1 MGLPH
6 DPRAR
11 YARIFVRGIPEGDG
25 QRAVGKRFRSAVT
38 VYAYLVGAGFRRQ
51 SHYKLAMFAG
61 LFTNCVFG
69 FVRASV
75 LVAAVHAASD
85 FGGYDQGTI
94 GAYVWLSQGLLGA
107 VQFTGPLGELDDR
120 VKNGDIAIDFLRPV
134 DIQFCYLA
142 EDLGRAACTFLPRG
156 VPSVLVGAL
165 TFGLAMP
172 ATPGPY
178 LLGMMSVLLAVA
190 ISFLC
195 RFAVALVGFWVV
207 ETRGIR
213 QLYYASAT
221 FLAGLFVPV
230 HMFPSWLR
238 AIAEATPFPS
248 VLQSPVDVLSGRITG
263 AEAFSIVGVQVFWV
277 LVTGVAGRVL
287 LIAGRRR
294 LEVQGG

>member
-1 MGLPH
+1 M
-6 DPRAR
+6 
-11 YARIFVRGIPEGDG
+11 FVRGIPEGDG
-25 QRAVGKRFRSAVT
+25 QRAIVKRLPASVA
-38 VYAYLVGAGFRRQ
+38 VYAYLVGAGFRKQ
-51 SHYKLAMFAG
+51 SQYKLAMFAG

-69 FVRASV
+69 FVRAAV
-75 LVAAVHAASD
+75 LVAAVEATGD

-107 VQFTGPLGELDDR
+107 VQFMGPLGQLDDR
-120 VKNGDIAIDFLRPV
+120 VRNGDIAVDFLRPV
-134 DIQFCYLA
+134 DIQFGYLA
-142 EDLGRAACTFLPRG
+142 DDLGRAVCTFLPRG

-172 ATPGPY
+172 GTPVPY
-178 LLGMMSVLLAVA
+178 LLGAVSVLLAVA

-195 RFAVALVGFWVV
+195 RFAVALIGFWVV

-213 QLYYASAT
+213 QLYYAAGT

-238 AIAEATPFPS
+238 AIADATPFPS
-248 VLQSPVDVLSGRITG
+248 ILQSPVDLISGRITG
-263 AEAFSIVGVQVFWV
+263 AEAFAVVGVQVFWV
-277 LVTGVAGRVL
+277 LVIGSAGRVL
-287 LIAGRRR
+287 LVAGRRR